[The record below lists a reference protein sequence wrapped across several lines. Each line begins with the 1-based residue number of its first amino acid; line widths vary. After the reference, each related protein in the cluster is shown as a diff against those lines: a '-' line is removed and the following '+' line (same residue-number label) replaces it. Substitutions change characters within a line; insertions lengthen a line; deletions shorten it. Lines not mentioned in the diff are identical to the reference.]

1 MKRGTAKDV
10 SAIVASAGEIVG
22 RTRLQKTATLLELTG
37 VGFDFPF
44 SYHLYGPYSD
54 ELVVATDRAVALGY
68 MREEERRAAWGGRY
82 TVFSAPARTSSGNA
96 ARDKL
101 IELARVADSIVL
113 ELAVTA
119 AFLASEGEADP
130 WRELEERKPEKITRA
145 RLSQAK
151 ALYREFAA
159 VDVPRPLP
167 AIV

>member
-1 MKRGTAKDV
+1 M
-10 SAIVASAGEIVG
+10 
-22 RTRLQKTATLLELTG
+22 
-37 VGFDFPF
+37 
-44 SYHLYGPYSD
+44 
-54 ELVVATDRAVALGY
+54 
-68 MREEERRAAWGGRY
+68 
-82 TVFSAPARTSSGNA
+82 FSAPARTSSGNA

-119 AFLASEGEADP
+119 AFLASEGEEDP

-159 VDVPRPLP
+159 VEVPRPLP
-167 AIV
+167 TIV